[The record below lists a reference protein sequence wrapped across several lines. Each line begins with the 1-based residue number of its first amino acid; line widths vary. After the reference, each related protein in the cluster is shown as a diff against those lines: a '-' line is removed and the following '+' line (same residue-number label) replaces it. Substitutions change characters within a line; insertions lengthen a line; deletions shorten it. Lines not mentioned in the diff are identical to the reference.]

1 MFQFKTGDIAGAVN
15 VLYNNT
21 LNCYNTS
28 DFKSSS
34 CFPEDKGNGLNK
46 YKKCLKRK
54 AK

>member
-1 MFQFKTGDIAGAVN
+1 MFQFKTGDISGAVK
-15 VLYNNT
+15 VVYNNT